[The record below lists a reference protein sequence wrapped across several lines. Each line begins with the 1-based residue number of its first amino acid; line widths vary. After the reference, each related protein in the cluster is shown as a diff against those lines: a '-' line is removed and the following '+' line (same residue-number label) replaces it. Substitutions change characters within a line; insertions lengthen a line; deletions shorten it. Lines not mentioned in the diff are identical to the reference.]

1 MYANY
6 HTHTPRCM
14 HAVGEEREYIEA
26 AIKHKFSVLG
36 FSDHVPQPYPDGVVS
51 GIRMRMDQVED
62 YVSTLEKLKK
72 EYQFDIDIKIGFETE
87 YIPHY
92 FDELMERLSDYPI
105 DYLIQGQH
113 FVDDEFSGFY
123 SGTPTTSEED
133 LKQYVDLT
141 VAGMRTGVLSY
152 LAHPD
157 LINYQGP
164 TNIYKKHLR
173 RICDAAKE
181 MDMPLE
187 VNMLGF
193 ATGRHYP
200 CDSFFQLAV
209 AEGCRFIIGC
219 DAHDPR
225 QVIQPE
231 QLTGFMD
238 FISYN
243 RIQYSQDLKLRD
255 IAKRPSK

>member
-6 HTHTPRCM
+6 HTHTPRCQ
-14 HAVGEEREYIEA
+14 HAFGDEREYIEA
-26 AIKHKFSVLG
+26 AIKNHFSVLG
-36 FSDHVPQPYPDGVVS
+36 FSDHVPQPYPEGVVS
-51 GIRMRMDQVED
+51 RIRMRLDQVED

-72 EYQFDIDIKIGFETE
+72 EYQFDIDIKIGFEAE
-87 YIPHY
+87 YTPHY
-92 FDELMERLSDYPI
+92 HEQLMDYLRQYPI

-113 FVDDEFSGFY
+113 FVADEFEGFY
-123 SGTPTTSEED
+123 SGRPTASEED
-133 LKQYVDLT
+133 LKAYVDLT
-141 VAGMRTGVLSY
+141 VEGMKTGLYSY

-164 TNIYKKHLR
+164 VATYKKHMR

-200 CDSFFQLAV
+200 CDAFFQLAV

-219 DAHDPR
+219 DAHEP
-225 QVIQPE
+225 QHMIQPE
-231 QLTGFMD
+231 TLQNFQD
-238 FISYN
+238 FLSYN
-243 RIQYSQDLKLRD
+243 KIQYSQDLDLR
-255 IAKRPSK
+255 PLS